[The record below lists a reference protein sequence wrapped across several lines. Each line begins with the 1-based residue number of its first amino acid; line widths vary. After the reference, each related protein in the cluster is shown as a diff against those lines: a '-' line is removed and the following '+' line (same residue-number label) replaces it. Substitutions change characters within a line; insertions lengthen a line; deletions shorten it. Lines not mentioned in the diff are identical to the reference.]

1 MKLINLLIFVF
12 VIFFYKF
19 SLAQNI
25 VVIDIQFLIDNNE
38 KYTIKIEEIEKNQQK
53 YLDNFL
59 VQENELSDILKNI
72 EESKLI
78 LSQNEISIQI
88 DEYNKKVAE
97 FSSLVEKFNSHY
109 QNEVI
114 MVREFLL
121 KEIIK
126 LLEKYAIE
134 NEIDLILD
142 ASSYL
147 IASNS
152 LDITE
157 KIKRELQKLDFKL
170 EHKDFEKN

>member
-38 KYTIKIEEIEKNQQK
+38 KYTIKIKEIEKNQQK

-59 VQENELSDILKNI
+59 IQENELSDILKNI

-88 DEYNKKVAE
+88 DEYNKKVA
-97 FSSLVEKFNSHY
+97 
-109 QNEVI
+109 
-114 MVREFLL
+114 
-121 KEIIK
+121 
-126 LLEKYAIE
+126 
-134 NEIDLILD
+134 
-142 ASSYL
+142 
-147 IASNS
+147 
-152 LDITE
+152 
-157 KIKRELQKLDFKL
+157 
-170 EHKDFEKN
+170 

>member
-1 MKLINLLIFVF
+1 
-12 VIFFYKF
+12 
-19 SLAQNI
+19 
-25 VVIDIQFLIDNNE
+25 
-38 KYTIKIEEIEKNQQK
+38 
-53 YLDNFL
+53 
-59 VQENELSDILKNI
+59 
-72 EESKLI
+72 
-78 LSQNEISIQI
+78 
-88 DEYNKKVAE
+88 
-97 FSSLVEKFNSHY
+97 
-109 QNEVI
+109 